1 MLTLKVKDN
10 VVEFIFT
17 DYFTKKHIHSE
28 SFTFDDAEQMA
39 KYILKMIKKEEK
51 EAAPKRCF

>member
-10 VVEFIFT
+10 TVEFIFT
-17 DYFTKKHIHSE
+17 DYFTKKYIHSE

-39 KYILKMIKKEEK
+39 KDILKMVKKAEK
-51 EAAPKRCF
+51 EDPPKRCF